1 MPRKEFEAF
10 TRLDASD
17 VNTFL
22 MDQSVM
28 SFAGTAARGS
38 AITEP
43 VEGMLTYLEDSDE
56 YQSYNGTSYVTV
68 ADGSGWT
75 TFVPVFGNLTV
86 GNGTFD
92 YAKYKVIGKTINIQ
106 VRFTLGSTS
115 AVTGAITIEA
125 PTEVER
131 ASSGVPGNSYS
142 YFLDASTSTFF
153 TGIPRGHPTILR
165 RFTVSATGASG
176 TYASS
181 VGTTSA
187 IPFTWTTSD
196 QIVFSTTYEV
206 D

>member
-38 AITEP
+38 AIATP

-75 TFVPVFGNLTV
+75 TFVPTWQNLTV
-86 GNGTFD
+86 GNGVYN
-92 YAKYKVIGKTINIQ
+92 YAKFKIIGKT
-106 VRFTLGSTS
+106 VSVALRFTFGSTS
-115 AVTGAITIEA
+115 EITGDLQINLPTAIRRIDVNT
-125 PTEVER
+125 
-131 ASSGVPGNSYS
+131 PGNLSGN
-142 YFLDASTSTFF
+142 FADGT
-153 TGIPRGHPTILR
+153 TIYPC
-165 RFTVSATGASG
+165 VVSPSATTRERFLLRAMNTAG
-176 TYASS
+176 TYA
-181 VGTTSA
+181 VRAGTTST
-187 IPFTWTTSD
+187 IPFTWAAND
-196 QIVFSTTYEV
+196 EIDFSAIYEV
-206 D
+206 A